1 MSDLH
6 KPSDFNASLTT
17 EAGDISSEE
26 ARQIASDFF
35 GVSAVSVKRLISE
48 RDHNFHLRC
57 AEGGYVLKIAHPA
70 EDRLLSNFQAEALL
84 HVEKRDPGIHVQRVV
99 RALTGETELN
109 LVFDG
114 QSRTVRMVTYMEGTL
129 LRHAPVTMNQQRNLG
144 IELARLGCALKD
156 FDHPAAD
163 HVLLWDIQNAD
174 GLRTMFDVFD
184 PERRSWMEGYLETFV
199 QEVKP
204 LFSHMRKQVVHN
216 DLNSDNA
223 LVQPNDPDQIAA
235 ILDFG
240 DMVRTPLVNDV
251 VVAAAYALGESDSL
265 LDAPR
270 AFLEGYQSV
279 TPLTAEELDVFYD
292 LLMVRMVLRLTLT
305 EWRASRFPE
314 NRDYILRNTRRS
326 WRQFE
331 QLRSMSRA
339 EVEERLFGGARPS
352 ASTIEWRL

>member
-1 MSDLH
+1 
-6 KPSDFNASLTT
+6 
-17 EAGDISSEE
+17 
-26 ARQIASDFF
+26 
-35 GVSAVSVKRLISE
+35 
-48 RDHNFHLRC
+48 
-57 AEGGYVLKIAHPA
+57 
-70 EDRLLSNFQAEALL
+70 
-84 HVEKRDPGIHVQRVV
+84 
-99 RALTGETELN
+99 
-109 LVFDG
+109 
-114 QSRTVRMVTYMEGTL
+114 
-129 LRHAPVTMNQQRNLG
+129 
-144 IELARLGCALKD
+144 
-156 FDHPAAD
+156 
-163 HVLLWDIQNAD
+163 
-174 GLRTMFDVFD
+174 
-184 PERRSWMEGYLETFV
+184 
-199 QEVKP
+199 
-204 LFSHMRKQVVHN
+204 
-216 DLNSDNA
+216 
-223 LVQPNDPDQIAA
+223 
-235 ILDFG
+235 
-240 DMVRTPLVNDV
+240 MVRTPLVNDV